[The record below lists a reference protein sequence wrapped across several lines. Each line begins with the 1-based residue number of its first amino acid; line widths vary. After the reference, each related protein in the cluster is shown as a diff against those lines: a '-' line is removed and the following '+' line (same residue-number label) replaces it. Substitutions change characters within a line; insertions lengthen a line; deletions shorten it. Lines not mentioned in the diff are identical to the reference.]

1 MSTKKVLGIC
11 AIVVGSICA
20 AFCLLIL
27 SMIGGSDYRTYPH
40 QKATVWTCEDP
51 YFVIQFEG
59 VKPSYIEWEGEK
71 YEVYVRMHVHYFS
84 VYRASENFVISDEYL
99 LFHGRWRYKKGNMV
113 VKITEDN
120 IFDGAYKELVFVP
133 QN

>member
-1 MSTKKVLGIC
+1 MRTRKVLGIC
-11 AIVVGSICA
+11 AIVVGSICVG
-20 AFCLLIL
+20 FCLLIL

-40 QKATVWTCEDP
+40 QKASVWICEDP
-51 YFVIQFEG
+51 YFVFSTQEDYF
-59 VKPSYIEWEGEK
+59 VWEGEK
-71 YEVYVRMHVHYFS
+71 YEVHIMMKASYFS

-113 VKITEDN
+113 VKITEDH
-120 IFDGAYKELVFVP
+120 IFDGAYEKLIFVP

>member
-11 AIVVGSICA
+11 AIVVGSICVG
-20 AFCLLIL
+20 FCLLIL

-40 QKATVWTCEDP
+40 QKASVWICEDP
-51 YFVIQFEG
+51 YFVFSTQEDYF
-59 VKPSYIEWEGEK
+59 VWEGEK
-71 YEVYVRMHVHYFS
+71 YEVHIMMKASYFS

-113 VKITEDN
+113 VKITEDH
-120 IFDGAYKELVFVP
+120 IFDGAYKKLIFVP

>member
-1 MSTKKVLGIC
+1 MRTRKVLGIC
-11 AIVVGSICA
+11 AIVVGSICVG
-20 AFCLLIL
+20 FCLLIL

-40 QKATVWTCEDP
+40 QKASMWICEDP
-51 YFVIQFEG
+51 YFVFSTQEDYF
-59 VKPSYIEWEGEK
+59 VWKGEK
-71 YEVYVRMHVHYFS
+71 YEVHIMMKANYFS

-113 VKITEDN
+113 VKITEDH
-120 IFDGAYKELVFVP
+120 IFDGAYKKLIFVP

>member
-11 AIVVGSICA
+11 AIVVGSICVG
-20 AFCLLIL
+20 FCLLIL
-27 SMIGGSDYRTYPH
+27 SLIGGSDYRTYPH
-40 QKATVWTCEDP
+40 QKASVWICEDP
-51 YFVIQFEG
+51 YFVFSTQEDYF
-59 VKPSYIEWEGEK
+59 VWEGEK
-71 YEVYVRMHVHYFS
+71 YEVYVRMHAHYFS

-99 LFHGRWRYKKGNMV
+99 LFHGSWRYKKGNMV

-120 IFDGAYKELVFVP
+120 IFDGAYKKLIFVP